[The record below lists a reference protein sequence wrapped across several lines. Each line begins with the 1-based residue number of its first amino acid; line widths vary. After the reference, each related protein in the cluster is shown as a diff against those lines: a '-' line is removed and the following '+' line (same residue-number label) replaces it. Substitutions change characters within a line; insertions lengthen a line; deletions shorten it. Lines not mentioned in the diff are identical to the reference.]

1 MRRIK
6 LLLLFTVVFGIGVS
20 VGAAVSTQKMMLED
34 EVYLSPTSGT
44 SLKMLLDS
52 RNLGGARSRSEKL
65 PFHRVRT
72 REITLM
78 ARPRFFTSSR
88 GSSSTS
94 SMARAICSNRACS
107 VSCARRMK

>member
-52 RNLGGARSRSEKL
+52 RNLGGGRGRDRRNYLSTGYELGKSPSWLDRGFL
-65 PFHRVRT
+65 
-72 REITLM
+72 
-78 ARPRFFTSSR
+78 RPL
-88 GSSSTS
+88 GG
-94 SMARAICSNRACS
+94 ARARRQWREPSAQTGHARFRAP
-107 VSCARRMK
+107 AG